1 MGKEYSKFLIL
12 FIISFI
18 FSCIL
23 FNEAKK
29 FQRNKEE
36 IKNE

>member
-1 MGKEYSKFLIL
+1 MDKEYSKFLIL
-12 FIISFI
+12 FTVSFI
-18 FSCIL
+18 LSCIL